1 MQVIA
6 TPLLSVHNIKYS
18 FCWILTTESSGG
30 SRILKRGFQRYTEQN
45 HTHFFKVT
53 TPLSKPHPFYYSI
66 ISQLMQVYT
75 QHGWSSSYCE
85 VRMHLVTL
93 IITVS
98 KAHIHMIKKLV
109 CHHKAKSH
117 SPRMELVKLLNHRGC
132 G

>member
-1 MQVIA
+1 MDKNEEEE
-6 TPLLSVHNIKYS
+6 SVVGDG
-18 FCWILTTESSGG
+18 TSGG

-53 TPLSKPHPFYYSI
+53 PPLSKPHPFYYNI
-66 ISQLMQVYT
+66 NSQLMQVYT

-117 SPRMELVKLLNHRGC
+117 SPRMELVKLLNQCFHISRFK
-132 G
+132 